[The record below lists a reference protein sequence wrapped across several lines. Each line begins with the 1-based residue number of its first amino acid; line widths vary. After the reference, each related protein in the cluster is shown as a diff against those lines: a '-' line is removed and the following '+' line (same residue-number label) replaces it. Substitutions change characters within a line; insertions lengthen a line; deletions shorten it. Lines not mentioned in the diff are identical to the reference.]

1 MHDPAHAICQ
11 GVVVFKLL
19 AMLVTFLAVA
29 LMLVGL
35 RQRRLE
41 LTAESAAI
49 YGQIRDRRETLL
61 DLEVEIAQKTNPWA
75 LANALQ
81 QAGVNTG
88 GAMQPRRASV
98 GRSVPSVETDLTAP
112 VR

>member
-1 MHDPAHAICQ
+1 
-11 GVVVFKLL
+11 
-19 AMLVTFLAVA
+19 VA
-29 LMLVGL
+29 LVLVGL

-49 YGQIRDRRETLL
+49 YGHIRERTETLL

-75 LANALQ
+75 LANVLQ

-88 GAMQPRRASV
+88 GAMQPRKATV
-98 GRSVPSVETDLTAP
+98 GRSVPTVETDLTAP